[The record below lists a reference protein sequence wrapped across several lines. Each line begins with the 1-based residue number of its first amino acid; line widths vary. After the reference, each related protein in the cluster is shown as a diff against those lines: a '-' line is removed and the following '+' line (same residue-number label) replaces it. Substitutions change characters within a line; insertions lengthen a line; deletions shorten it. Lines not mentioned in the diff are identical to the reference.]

1 MRFTFARTWKYVRFA
16 LAIIVGIGLCF
27 GLILLI
33 LDAEY
38 IIERIEVMQT
48 EQGLPEA
55 QARFN
60 EIIDVLMTA
69 TSDELLNERL
79 FAGLNV
85 PGGMFAHCIRGWVE
99 RLYSSD
105 RIFEEVLADYAEV
118 ADENGWEL
126 VNSETDLNTY
136 RNRTPNPSVIVVII
150 IEPSEHSNHQTTYL
164 VRFRY
169 AEPSVG
175 DCWP

>member
-1 MRFTFARTWKYVRFA
+1 
-16 LAIIVGIGLCF
+16 
-27 GLILLI
+27 
-33 LDAEY
+33 
-38 IIERIEVMQT
+38 
-48 EQGLPEA
+48 
-55 QARFN
+55 
-60 EIIDVLMTA
+60 
-69 TSDELLNERL
+69 
-79 FAGLNV
+79 
-85 PGGMFAHCIRGWVE
+85 MFAHCIRGWVE

-164 VRFRY
+164 GPV
-169 AEPSVG
+169 SVCRAIGWRLLAVIVLIREIG
-175 DCWP
+175 DKEIADKPIKI